1 MLSDTDKNKIVILIP
16 SLNPGR
22 ELIPYIDEL
31 IKDNYVNIVVIND
44 GSAKEYDSIF
54 NEIELKEKCT
64 LLKHEKNYGKGK
76 AIKTGLEYILNNNIN
91 NRYVG
96 VITADSDGQ
105 HLPKDITKVAEV
117 MIENPNSLI
126 LGTRDFK
133 NPNVPAKSSFRK

>member
-54 NEIELKEKCT
+54 NEIELKEECT